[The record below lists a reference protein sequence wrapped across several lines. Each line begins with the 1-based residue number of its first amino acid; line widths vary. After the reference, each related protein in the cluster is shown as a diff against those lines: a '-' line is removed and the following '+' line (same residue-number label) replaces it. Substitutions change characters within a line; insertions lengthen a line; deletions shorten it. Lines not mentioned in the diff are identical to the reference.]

1 MAQLSKDDLR
11 QMNRGY
17 FQSLSKER
25 LVEVANNLHQLAVD
39 QWEKI
44 NSNSSNS
51 SQAPSSDNPWKK
63 AKSSLTSTPDSS
75 LSSVKIQLVRK
86 EKYFCTANSNRIK
99 AEKKARKT
107 KGVIHDL
114 VGVNHS
120 KQPLSFPTIR
130 INVVLV
136 IKH

>member
-75 LSSVKIQLVRK
+75 QSQSKSNSSG
-86 EKYFCTANSNRIK
+86 
-99 AEKKARKT
+99 KKSISAQPIAT
-107 KGVIHDL
+107 E
-114 VGVNHS
+114 S
-120 KQPLSFPTIR
+120 KQKRKPGRQKGSFMIWSESTTQSSRYHSPLSESM
-130 INVVLV
+130 
-136 IKH
+136 